1 MKNSFFYVLLLLFM
15 KGVFDEEIQEQR
27 NVDVTLSVMEGVTV
41 TLESAV
47 TEIQGE
53 MVLWIFQ
60 KDTPIAKMNES
71 GAIFLYDGDNG
82 MFRGK
87 LQMNNQT
94 GSLTISDIRTEH
106 SGLYLLEVHGLV
118 VTSRKF
124 QVTVTPLPV
133 PVISKNSSL
142 SSSSSKCVLLC
153 SVLNVRDVSLSWY
166 KGNSLLSSIS
176 VSDLNIRLSLPL
188 EVKHKDTNTY
198 SCVVNNTNTNQ
209 TQHLNITHVCG
220 FIPLASGKQSIYPW
234 LAVCVV
240 ALLAIIVAVVGVCYF
255 KSSEAGQRDQ
265 PTEYELNPLKNG
277 QTSNQEA
284 DLQSTLIPEETDDQ
298 ATSGQISV
306 DVVDEQ
312 NNVTCQ
318 TSNQKADL
326 QSTRNPE
333 ETDDQATGGWFCMNK
348 DSVKNIKKIEGE
360 SITLQSGVAVTE
372 EDEICWKFAKHKV
385 FGQTIQFEIIAKWT
399 KTDGEKLLGN
409 RFKDRLQLENLTGSL
424 TITKLNTKDTGHY
437 KLLIPRKISKTFN
450 VDVNAK
456 ELIIKRRHTTD
467 NKIMKVTTV

>member
-60 KDTPIAKMNES
+60 KDTPIAKKNES
-71 GAIFLYDGDNG
+71 GVFLYDGDNG

-94 GSLTISDIRTEH
+94 GSLTIRDIRTEH
-106 SGLYLLEVHGLV
+106 SGPYLLEFHGLGFA
-118 VTSRKF
+118 SRKF

-142 SSSSSKCVLLC
+142 SSSSKCMLLC
-153 SVLNVRDVSLSWY
+153 SVMNVRDVSLSWY

-188 EVKHKDTNTY
+188 EVEYQDTNTY

-209 TQHLNITHVCG
+209 TQHLNINDVCG

-255 KSSEAGQRDQ
+255 KSGDAGQRDQ

-284 DLQSTLIPEETDDQ
+284 DLQS
-298 ATSGQISV
+298 SQISV
-306 DVVDEQ
+306 DVVDEPTNGQ
-312 NNVTCQ
+312 M
-318 TSNQKADL
+318 SNQEADS
-326 QSTRNPE
+326 QSTPNPE
-333 ETDDQATGGWFCMNK
+333 KAGDQSTGGKNVCIKATLCSFHVKMTYSSPMWLKSTTVPGIRHSSAGRGRGGAVCSTLHRHFQ
-348 DSVKNIKKIEGE
+348 SV
-360 SITLQSGVAVTE
+360 LVA
-372 EDEICWKFAKHKV
+372 ARR
-385 FGQTIQFEIIAKWT
+385 
-399 KTDGEKLLGN
+399 LL
-409 RFKDRLQLENLTGSL
+409 RLQQQYNS
-424 TITKLNTKDTGHY
+424 
-437 KLLIPRKISKTFN
+437 SS
-450 VDVNAK
+450 
-456 ELIIKRRHTTD
+456 
-467 NKIMKVTTV
+467 